1 MILRDVRFVYSIT
14 HGSPPFPAILSGRK
28 ELYYFL
34 DPQKAA
40 TAEPAIHRAI
50 EANSFLVAWRCGSNP
65 STNRGFL
72 YMSLSPLEASLGRL
86 LKKSKAC

>member
-1 MILRDVRFVYSIT
+1 MIFISHMD
-14 HGSPPFPAILSGRK
+14 PPFSAILSGWK

-50 EANSFLVAWRCGSNP
+50 EANSLLVAWRCGSNP
-65 STNRGFL
+65 STNRVSYI
-72 YMSLSPLEASLGRL
+72 YMSLSL
-86 LKKSKAC
+86 